1 MTTPPSSATD
11 FLAEVMALAGGER
24 TVTCYQCGTC
34 SGSCPTVRQME
45 YTPRQILRLIQL
57 GMEDRLLRSR
67 AIWYCLACYSCTA
80 RCPREIKITET
91 LIGLRKLAAARGIEL
106 PGNLLALKGTL
117 VDQYNISGDANDTR
131 LIWSENLEEVAAAVR
146 PALSGAEG
154 PKRQAETVYF
164 VGCVSSFFPVAYPI
178 PQSLVQI
185 MMNLDEDF
193 TLLGGDE
200 WCCGYPLYSA
210 GMEAL
215 LPSFAEHNIAT
226 VKAIG
231 ARRLVVTCPSCYYT
245 WTHIYPDLASSPL
258 PFEVLHASQ
267 YLARLMEGGRLK
279 LHDPS
284 ASLRT
289 RVEQVVTYHDPCD
302 LGRKSG
308 IYDAP
313 REVISRIPGVELR
326 EMATSREN
334 ATCCGGGGDVQVVV
348 ESVTASVAA
357 RRVRQAERTGAK
369 VILSAC
375 QQCKRTLA
383 SAARKEK
390 IRLRAL
396 DITELVWQAM
406 EFRT

>member
-1 MTTPPSSATD
+1 
-11 FLAEVMALAGGER
+11 MALAGDER
-24 TVTCYQCGTC
+24 TITFYQCGTC

-45 YTPRQILRLIQL
+45 YTPRQILRLIQM
-57 GMEDRLLRSR
+57 GMEDRVLRSR

-91 LIGLRKLAAARGIEL
+91 LIGLRQLAAARGMEV

-117 VDQYNISGDANDTR
+117 MDQYNISGDANDSR
-131 LIWSENLEEVAAAVR
+131 LIWSENLEEVAAVVK
-146 PALSGAEG
+146 

-185 MMNLDEDF
+185 MMRLEADF

-226 VKAIG
+226 VKAAG
-231 ARRLVVTCPSCYYT
+231 ARQLVTTCPSCYYT
-245 WTHIYPDLASSPL
+245 WTHLYADLTSSPL

-267 YLARLMEGGRLK
+267 YLARLMEGGQLK
-279 LHDPS
+279 LHE
-284 ASLRT
+284 
-289 RVEQVVTYHDPCD
+289 VEQVVTYHDPCD

-313 REVISRIPGVELR
+313 REVIGGIPGVEFR

-334 ATCCGGGGDVQVVV
+334 ATCCGGGGDVQVVD

-357 RRVRQAERTGAK
+357 RRVRQAERTRAG

-390 IRLRAL
+390 IRLRAM